1 MKDLTLLIPA
11 KQEAGSLPLVLDELK
26 NYNCT
31 KLIVLSKED
40 VETIEAIKKYD
51 CKIFYQ
57 KTNGYGSALIEG
69 INEINTDYLC
79 IFNADGSFDPIN
91 LNQML
96 EKCKRGNDFVFAS
109 RYSLGG
115 STKDDTFITFIGNK
129 IFSSIG
135 KIFFSLN
142 IDDILFT
149 YVLGKT
155 NSFKNLKLKNI
166 DFSFCVELPIKAKRN
181 KMKSV
186 NIGSVERK
194 RLKGFKKVNEF
205 KDGFLILME
214 LLRLFFSKKD

>member
-1 MKDLTLLIPA
+1 M
-11 KQEAGSLPLVLDELK
+11 
-26 NYNCT
+26 
-31 KLIVLSKED
+31 
-40 VETIEAIKKYD
+40 
-51 CKIFYQ
+51 
-57 KTNGYGSALIEG
+57 IEG

-115 STKDDTFITFIGNK
+115 GTKDDTFITFIGNK

>member
-40 VETIEAIKKYD
+40 VETVEAIKKYE

-91 LNQML
+91 LNEML

-115 STKDDTFITFIGNK
+115 GTKDDTFITFIGNK
-129 IFSSIG
+129 IF
-135 KIFFSLN
+135 
-142 IDDILFT
+142 
-149 YVLGKT
+149 
-155 NSFKNLKLKNI
+155 
-166 DFSFCVELPIKAKRN
+166 
-181 KMKSV
+181 
-186 NIGSVERK
+186 
-194 RLKGFKKVNEF
+194 
-205 KDGFLILME
+205 
-214 LLRLFFSKKD
+214 